1 MDNEQRLK
9 RRENIRN
16 FSIIAHIDHG
26 KSTLADRI
34 LENTK
39 SVETRDMQD
48 QLLDSMDLERE
59 RGITIK
65 LNAVRLKYEA
75 KDGNTYTFH
84 LIDTPG
90 HVDFTYE
97 VSRSLAACEGAILVV
112 DAAQGIEAQTLANV
126 YLALDNELEL
136 LPVINKIDL
145 PAAEP
150 ERVKQ
155 EIEDMIGLDQ
165 DDVVL
170 ASAKSNIGIEEILEK
185 IVEVV
190 PAPDGDPEA
199 PLKALIFDS
208 EYDPYRGVISSIR
221 IVDGVVKAG
230 DKIRM
235 MATGKEFEVTEVG
248 INTPKQ
254 LPVDELTV
262 GDVGYIIASI
272 KNVDDSRVGD
282 TITLASRPASE
293 PLQGY
298 KKMNPMV
305 YCGLFPIDNKNYND
319 LRGALEKLQLNDA
332 SLEFEPESSQA
343 LGFGYRTGF
352 LGMLHMEIIQ
362 ERIEREFGIELIAT
376 APSVIYQCILRDGS
390 EVTVDNPAQM
400 PDRDKIDKIFEPY
413 VRATMM
419 VPNDYVGA
427 VMELCQ
433 RKRGQFINMDYLDDI
448 RVNIVYELPL
458 AEVVFDFFDQLK
470 SNTKGYASF
479 DYEFIENKESNLVKM
494 DILLNGDKVDAL
506 SFIVHRD
513 FAYERGKALVEKLKT
528 LIPRQQ
534 FEVPVQ
540 AAIGQKIVARTNI
553 KSMGK
558 NVLAKCYGGD
568 ISRKRKL
575 LEKQKAGKA
584 KMKAVGNVEIPQD
597 AFLAV
602 LKMDDE

>member
-254 LPVDELTV
+254 LPIDELTV

-319 LRGALEKLQLNDA
+319 LREALEKLQLNDA